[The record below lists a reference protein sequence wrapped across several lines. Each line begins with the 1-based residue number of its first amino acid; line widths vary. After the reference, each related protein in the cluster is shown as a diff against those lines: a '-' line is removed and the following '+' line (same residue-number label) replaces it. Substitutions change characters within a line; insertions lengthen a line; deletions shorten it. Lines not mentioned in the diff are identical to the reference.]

1 MFLCRGENAIHEFYI
16 YEGQFPS
23 PIIWLLQRTNLRF
36 HNFYALKNAS
46 SSSFTR
52 SLRVVHIPCGAPL
65 SRVVVDTSVI
75 VAALRS
81 QLGASNRMLALVAE
95 RQLVPLVTTTLF
107 FEYEDVLNQPE
118 QRLATG
124 MAKEDVLGFLAA
136 LASAAEPVDVH
147 FMWRPQLTDPADE
160 LVLEAAVNGRASA
173 IVTHNVR
180 DFLPAARDF
189 EIEVITPSV
198 MLQRMRK

>member
-1 MFLCRGENAIHEFYI
+1 MDV
-16 YEGQFPS
+16 P
-23 PIIWLLQRTNLRF
+23 
-36 HNFYALKNAS
+36 
-46 SSSFTR
+46 
-52 SLRVVHIPCGAPL
+52 
-65 SRVVVDTSVI
+65 RVVVDTSVI
-75 VAALRS
+75 VAGLRS
-81 QLGASNRMLALVAE
+81 QLGASNRLLTLVAG
-95 RQLVPLVTTTLF
+95 RRLLPLMTTALF
-107 FEYEDVLNQPE
+107 LEYEDVLNRPE

-124 MAKEDVLGFLAA
+124 MAKDDVLGFLAA
-136 LASAAEPVDVH
+136 LASAAEAVDVH

-173 IVTHNVR
+173 IVTHNIR

>member
-1 MFLCRGENAIHEFYI
+1 MNVPRI
-16 YEGQFPS
+16 
-23 PIIWLLQRTNLRF
+23 
-36 HNFYALKNAS
+36 
-46 SSSFTR
+46 
-52 SLRVVHIPCGAPL
+52 
-65 SRVVVDTSVI
+65 VVDTSVI
-75 VAALRS
+75 VAGLRS
-81 QLGASNRMLALVAE
+81 RLGASNHMLTLVAE
-95 RQLVPLVTTTLF
+95 RRLVPLVTTALF
-107 FEYEDVLNQPE
+107 FEYEDVLNRPE

-124 MAKEDVLGFLAA
+124 MAKEDVWGFLAA

-147 FMWRPQLTDPADE
+147 FMWRPQLADPADE

-180 DFLPAARDF
+180 DFLPAAGAF

>member
-1 MFLCRGENAIHEFYI
+1 M
-16 YEGQFPS
+16 S
-23 PIIWLLQRTNLRF
+23 V
-36 HNFYALKNAS
+36 K
-46 SSSFTR
+46 
-52 SLRVVHIPCGAPL
+52 
-65 SRVVVDTSVI
+65 RVVVDTSVV
-75 VAALRS
+75 VAGLRS
-81 QLGASNRMLALVAE
+81 QLGASNRMLTLVAE
-95 RQLVPLVTTTLF
+95 RQLVPLMTTALF
-107 FEYEDVLNQPE
+107 LEYEDVLNRPE

-124 MAKEDVLGFLAA
+124 MAMADVVGFLAA

-147 FMWRPQLTDPADE
+147 FMWRPQLADPADE

-189 EIEVITPSV
+189 NIEVITPSV

>member
-1 MFLCRGENAIHEFYI
+1 MDGL
-16 YEGQFPS
+16 
-23 PIIWLLQRTNLRF
+23 
-36 HNFYALKNAS
+36 
-46 SSSFTR
+46 
-52 SLRVVHIPCGAPL
+52 
-65 SRVVVDTSVI
+65 RVVVDTSVI
-75 VAALRS
+75 VAGLRS
-81 QLGASNRMLALVAE
+81 QLGASNRILALVAE
-95 RQLVPLVTTTLF
+95 RQLLPLVTTALF
-107 FEYEDVLNQPE
+107 LEYEDVLNRPE

-147 FMWRPQLTDPADE
+147 FMWRPQLADPADE

-180 DFLPAARDF
+180 DFLPATRDF

>member
-1 MFLCRGENAIHEFYI
+1 MSVPRL
-16 YEGQFPS
+16 
-23 PIIWLLQRTNLRF
+23 
-36 HNFYALKNAS
+36 
-46 SSSFTR
+46 
-52 SLRVVHIPCGAPL
+52 
-65 SRVVVDTSVI
+65 VVDASVI
-75 VAALRS
+75 VAGLRS
-81 QLGASNRMLALVAE
+81 QLGASNGILTLVAQ
-95 RQLVPLVTTTLF
+95 RQIVPLVTTALF
-107 FEYEDVLNQPE
+107 LEYEDVLNRPE

-124 MAKEDVLGFLAA
+124 MAKEDVSGFLAA

-189 EIEVITPSV
+189 EIEVVTPRV
-198 MLQRMRK
+198 MVQRMKK

>member
-1 MFLCRGENAIHEFYI
+1 MSVL
-16 YEGQFPS
+16 
-23 PIIWLLQRTNLRF
+23 
-36 HNFYALKNAS
+36 
-46 SSSFTR
+46 
-52 SLRVVHIPCGAPL
+52 
-65 SRVVVDTSVI
+65 RVVVDTSVV
-75 VAALRS
+75 VAGLRS
-81 QLGASNRMLALVAE
+81 QLGASNRILTIVAE
-95 RQLVPLVTTTLF
+95 RRIVPLVTTASFL
-107 FEYEDVLNQPE
+107 EYEDVLNRPE

-147 FMWRPQLTDPADE
+147 FMWRPQLADPTDE
-160 LVLEAAVNGRASA
+160 LVLEAAVNGRAAA

-180 DFLPAARDF
+180 DFLPSASDF